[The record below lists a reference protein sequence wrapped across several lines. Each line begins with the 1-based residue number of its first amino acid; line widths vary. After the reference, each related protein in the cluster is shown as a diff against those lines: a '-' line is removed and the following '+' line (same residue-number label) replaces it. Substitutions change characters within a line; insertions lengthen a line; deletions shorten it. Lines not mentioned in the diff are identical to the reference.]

1 MRRILVAGATTASGL
16 VLLMSYPTS
25 MNHTLPGAVPPGA
38 ATSGD
43 GSSASGS
50 AGGTV
55 PGTGSAPSTGSTTTQ
70 PSTAPSGTYTGAS
83 VGTRWGNVQVEIT
96 VENGQVVD
104 ARAVRVPDGNSMDQQ
119 INSYAVPVLEAETLE
134 AGSARID
141 AVTGATVTSD
151 GYIASL
157 QSALDQAGLR

>member
-1 MRRILVAGATTASGL
+1 MRKILVAGATTASGL

-25 MNHTLPGAVPPGA
+25 TNHGLPGAVPAGA
-38 ATSGD
+38 ASGG

-50 AGGTV
+50 AG
-55 PGTGSAPSTGSTTTQ
+55 GTGSAPSTGSTTTQ

-96 VENGQVVD
+96 VQNGQVVD
-104 ARAVRVPDGNSMDQQ
+104 ARAVQVPDGNSMDQQ
-119 INSYAVPVLEAETLE
+119 INSYAVPVLEGETVQ

-141 AVTGATVTSD
+141 AVTGATVTSE
-151 GYIASL
+151 GYISSL
-157 QSALDQAGLR
+157 QSALDEAGLR